1 MARAPFTAELSEA
14 LRNTSI
20 VKFMLSLSNKK
31 WCLAAPPAETVSLL
45 EGGLQLPT
53 AVATLLV
60 NRGAMSEE
68 AAKDFIEAD
77 LSRLHD
83 PFLMNGMREAVDR
96 VIRALEQKE
105 AITVFCDYDVDGVTS
120 AAFLTHFFR
129 DLNCA
134 VRAYLPERQS
144 EGYGLNSEAVRKIRE
159 SGARLMITAD
169 CGITGVKEVALA
181 NEIGLDVIV
190 TDHHQ
195 VGEEGLPPAIAVLN
209 PHRADCDYPY
219 RFLSGVGLAFKL
231 AIAVRNGLY
240 SAGWPKERLPNLKRH
255 LDLFA
260 LGTIA
265 DVAPLTGENH
275 ILTLHGLK
283 MLSITAK
290 PGLVALKETAS
301 IVGNVDAR
309 SVGFGLGPRLNA
321 AGRLGKADSGLH
333 LLISKDL
340 KEAKALA
347 QELEVTNTER
357 KEIQEETVAEAES
370 LFRDQVDIRQDRVI
384 VLASEI
390 FHPGVIGIAAS
401 RLVDKYQRPTVL
413 IALQDGK
420 GKGSGRSIPKFNLF
434 RAFTDC
440 GNHLVQFGGHAYAAG
455 LTIKEDQVVA
465 FRDAMNE
472 VGHKYLSDEDL
483 IPEVR
488 IDTQLDI
495 EEINLSLYRKMVL
508 LEPFGAENPVPCF
521 LSQGVKLQEVKLIGK
536 EKTHVRFRASQGQG
550 RIEGVGFGFAD
561 VFESADVATELFDIA
576 YELNLNTWN
585 GREKLEIKLV
595 DLRLAGDFAP

>member
-1 MARAPFTAELSEA
+1 
-14 LRNTSI
+14 
-20 VKFMLSLSNKK
+20 MLSLTNKK
-31 WCLAAPPAETVSLL
+31 WCLTEPSLEIVSLL
-45 EGGLQLPT
+45 QNKLNIPA
-53 AVATLLV
+53 AVAGLLA
-60 NRGAMSEE
+60 NRGVTSEE
-68 AAKDFIEAD
+68 SAKEFIEAD
-77 LSRLHD
+77 LSQLHD
-83 PFLMNGMREAVDR
+83 PFLMNGMRQAVDR

-105 AITVFCDYDVDGVTS
+105 FITVFCDYDVDGVTS

-129 DLNCA
+129 DLNCK
-134 VRAYLPERQS
+134 VDAYLPERKS
-144 EGYGLNSEAVRKIRE
+144 EGYGLNSAAIRKIRE
-159 SGARLMITAD
+159 NGAGLMITAD

-195 VGEEGLPPAIAVLN
+195 VGEEGLPMAIAVLN
-209 PHRADCDYPY
+209 PHRSDCEYPY

-231 AIAVRNGLY
+231 AIGVRNGLHL
-240 SAGWPKERLPNLKRH
+240 AGWAKESLPNLKRH

-283 MLSITAK
+283 MLSTTAK
-290 PGLVALKETAS
+290 PGLVALKETAG

-333 LLISKDL
+333 LLISTNL
-340 KEAKALA
+340 REAKNLA
-347 QELEVTNTER
+347 KELELTNTER
-357 KEIQEETVAEAES
+357 KEIQEETIEEAES
-370 LFRDQVDIRQDRVI
+370 LFRSKIDIQKDRVI

-401 RLVDKYQRPTVL
+401 RLVDKYHRPTVL
-413 IALQDGK
+413 IALEGGE

-440 GNHLVQFGGHAYAAG
+440 GQHLIQFGGHAYAAG
-455 LTIKEDQVVA
+455 LTVQENEVEA
-465 FRDAMNE
+465 FRNAMNE
-472 VGHKYLSDEDL
+472 VGHRYLDEEDL
-483 IPEVR
+483 IPEVK
-488 IDTQLDI
+488 LDNSLTL
-495 EEINLSLYRKMVL
+495 EEINLYLYRRMAL

-521 LSQGVKLQEVKLIGK
+521 FSRGVKLQEVKLIGK
-536 EKTHVRFRASQGQG
+536 DKTHIRFRARQGKGQ
-550 RIEGVGFGFAD
+550 IEGVGFGLAEILEWVD
-561 VFESADVATELFDIA
+561 VDAELFDIA

-585 GREKLEIKLV
+585 GREKLEIKML
-595 DLRLAGDFAP
+595 DIRICSS

>member
-1 MARAPFTAELSEA
+1 
-14 LRNTSI
+14 
-20 VKFMLSLSNKK
+20 MLSLLNKK
-31 WCLAAPPAETVSLL
+31 WCLAEPSAETVSLL
-45 EGGLQLPT
+45 ERELHLPT
-53 AVATLLV
+53 VVAVLLV
-60 NRGAMSEE
+60 NRGVTSLESAR
-68 AAKDFIEAD
+68 DFLEAD
-77 LSRLHD
+77 FSRLHD
-83 PFLMNGMREAVDR
+83 PFLMTDMRQAVER
-96 VIRALEQKE
+96 VILALDQKE

-129 DLNCA
+129 DLNCP
-134 VRAYLPERQS
+134 VEAYLPERQS
-144 EGYGLNSEAVRKIRE
+144 EGYGLNSDAIRKIRE
-159 SGARLMITAD
+159 RGAGLMITAD

-181 NEIGLDVIV
+181 NEIGLDVII

-209 PHRADCDYPY
+209 PHRSDCEYPY
-219 RFLSGVGLAFKL
+219 RFLCGVGLAFKL

-283 MLSITAK
+283 MLSTTSK
-290 PGLVALKETAS
+290 PGLVALKETAG
-301 IVGNVDAR
+301 IVGNVSAR
-309 SVGFGLGPRLNA
+309 SVGFSLGPRLNA
-321 AGRLGKADSGLH
+321 AGRLGKADKGLH
-333 LLISKDL
+333 LLTSTNL
-340 KEAKALA
+340 KEAKVLA
-347 QELEVTNTER
+347 RELEQINKER

-370 LFRDQVDIRQDRVI
+370 LFRRQIDLEKDRVI

-413 IALQDGK
+413 IALEAGQ

-434 RAFTDC
+434 KAFTDC
-440 GNHLVQFGGHAYAAG
+440 SGHLIQFGGHAYAAG
-455 LTIKEDQVVA
+455 LSIKEDQVDV
-465 FRDAMNE
+465 FRNTMNE
-472 VGHKYLSDEDL
+472 VGHRHLTEEDL

-488 IDTQLDI
+488 VDTLLSL
-495 EEINLSLYRKMVL
+495 EEIDRSFYSRMAL

-521 LSQGVKLQEVKLIGK
+521 LSRGMKFQEVKFIGK
-536 EKTHVRFRASQGQG
+536 EKNHVRFRAVQGKG

-561 VFESADVATELFDIA
+561 LFESVDPATDLFDIA

-585 GREKLEIKLV
+585 GREKLEI
-595 DLRLAGDFAP
+595 RLLDIRLCEKSFAV

>member
-1 MARAPFTAELSEA
+1 
-14 LRNTSI
+14 
-20 VKFMLSLSNKK
+20 MLSLSNKK
-31 WCLAAPPAETVSLL
+31 WCLAEPPAETVSLL
-45 EGGLQLPT
+45 ERGLQLPT
-53 AVATLLV
+53 AVAMLLV
-60 NRGAMSEE
+60 NRGVTSEE
-68 AAKDFIEAD
+68 SAKDLMEAD
-77 LSRLHD
+77 FNRLHD
-83 PFLMNGMREAVDR
+83 PFLMTGMQQAVER
-96 VIRALEQKE
+96 VILALQQKE

-129 DLNCA
+129 DLNCP
-134 VRAYLPERQS
+134 VEAYLPERQS
-144 EGYGLNSEAVRKIRE
+144 EGYGLNCDAVRKIRE
-159 SGARLMITAD
+159 GGAGLMITAD

-195 VGEEGLPPAIAVLN
+195 VGGEGLPPAIAVLN
-209 PHRADCDYPY
+209 PHRADCAYPY

-231 AIAVRNGLY
+231 AIAVRNGLH
-240 SAGWPKERLPNLKRH
+240 SAGWSKERLPNLKRH

-275 ILTLHGLK
+275 ILTVHGLE
-283 MLSITAK
+283 MLSTTAK
-290 PGLVALKETAS
+290 PGLVALKETAG

-321 AGRLGKADSGLH
+321 AGRLGRADSGLH
-333 LLISKDL
+333 LLTSTDL
-340 KEAKALA
+340 KEAKVLA
-347 QELEVTNTER
+347 RELERTNTER

-370 LFRDQVDIRQDRVI
+370 LFRSEINIQKDRVI

-401 RLVDKYQRPTVL
+401 RLVDKYHRPTVL
-413 IALQDGK
+413 IALEAGQ
-420 GKGSGRSIPKFNLF
+420 GKGSGRSIPRFNLF
-434 RAFTDC
+434 KAFTDC
-440 GNHLVQFGGHAYAAG
+440 AGHLVQFGGHAYAAG
-455 LTIKEDQVVA
+455 LTIQEEQIEA
-465 FRDAMNE
+465 FRNAMNE
-472 VGHKYLSDEDL
+472 VGHQYLKEEDL

-488 IDTQLDI
+488 VDAVLDL
-495 EEINLSLYRKMVL
+495 EEINHSLYSRMAL

-521 LSQGVKLQEVKLIGK
+521 LSRAVKLQEVKLIGK
-536 EKTHVRFRASQGQG
+536 EKNHVRFRASQGRG
-550 RIEGVGFGFAD
+550 RIEGVGFGFAE
-561 VFESADVATELFDIA
+561 VFESVDVATELFDIV

-595 DLRLAGDFAP
+595 DIRLSEKSGSAE

>member
-1 MARAPFTAELSEA
+1 MAEPSSE
-14 LRNTSI
+14 
-20 VKFMLSLSNKK
+20 M
-31 WCLAAPPAETVSLL
+31 VSLL
-45 EGGLQLPT
+45 KHALQLP
-53 AVATLLV
+53 AALATLLA
-60 NRGAMSEE
+60 NRGITSEE
-68 AAKDFIEAD
+68 SARDYIEAD
-77 LSRLHD
+77 FTRLHD
-83 PFLMNGMREAVDR
+83 PFLMKGMRNAVDR
-96 VIRALEQKE
+96 VIHALEKKE

-129 DLNCA
+129 DLNCP
-134 VRAYLPERQS
+134 VEAYLPERQS
-144 EGYGLNSEAVRKIRE
+144 EGYGLNADAVRKIRE
-159 SGARLMITAD
+159 GGTGLMITAD

-231 AIAVRNGLY
+231 AIAVRNGLH
-240 SAGWPKERLPNLKRH
+240 SAGWPRERLPNLKRH

-275 ILTLHGLK
+275 ILTLHGLE
-283 MLSITAK
+283 MLSVTAK
-290 PGLVALKETAS
+290 PGLVALKESAG

-309 SVGFGLGPRLNA
+309 SVGFALGPRLNA
-321 AGRLGKADSGLH
+321 AGRLGRADSGLH
-333 LLISKDL
+333 LLTSTNL

-347 QELEVTNTER
+347 KELELTNMER
-357 KEIQEETVAEAES
+357 KEIQEETLAEAES
-370 LFRDQVDIRQDRVI
+370 LFRDEINLQKDRVI

-401 RLVDKYQRPTVL
+401 RLVDKYNRPTVL
-413 IALQDGK
+413 IALEEGQ
-420 GKGSGRSIPKFNLF
+420 GKGSGRSIQKFNLF

-440 GNHLVQFGGHAYAAG
+440 GEHLVQFGGHAYAAG
-455 LTIKEDQVVA
+455 LTIKEDRIEA
-465 FRDAMNE
+465 FRNSMNE
-472 VGHKYLSDEDL
+472 VGHRYLSEEDL

-488 IDTQLDI
+488 VDVALGL
-495 EEINLSLYRKMVL
+495 EEIDRSFYSRMTL

-521 LSQGVKLQEVKLIGK
+521 LSQAVKLQEVKLIGK
-536 EKTHVRFRASQGQG
+536 DKNHIRFRVRQGKGQ
-550 RIEGVGFGFAD
+550 IEGVGFGLAELLESVD
-561 VFESADVATELFDIA
+561 VTKELFDIA

-595 DLRLAGDFAP
+595 DLRLAGDVLQDE

>member
-1 MARAPFTAELSEA
+1 
-14 LRNTSI
+14 
-20 VKFMLSLSNKK
+20 MLSLLNKK
-31 WCLAAPPAETVSLL
+31 WCLAEPSAETVSLL
-45 EGGLQLPT
+45 ERELHLPT
-53 AVATLLV
+53 VVAVLLV
-60 NRGAMSEE
+60 NRGVTSLESAR
-68 AAKDFIEAD
+68 DFLEAD
-77 LSRLHD
+77 FSRLHD
-83 PFLMNGMREAVDR
+83 PFLMTDMRQAVER
-96 VIRALEQKE
+96 VILALDQKE

-129 DLNCA
+129 DLNCP
-134 VRAYLPERQS
+134 VEAYLPERQS
-144 EGYGLNSEAVRKIRE
+144 EGYGLNSDAIRKIRE
-159 SGARLMITAD
+159 RGASLMITAD

-219 RFLSGVGLAFKL
+219 KFLSGVGLAFKL
-231 AIAVRNGLY
+231 AIAVRNGLH
-240 SAGWPKERLPNLKRH
+240 SAGWPKDRLPNLKRH

-275 ILTLHGLK
+275 ILTLHGLE
-283 MLSITAK
+283 MLSVTAK
-290 PGLVALKETAS
+290 PGLVALKETS
-301 IVGNVDAR
+301 GIVGGVSAR
-309 SVGFGLGPRLNA
+309 SVGFSLGPRLNA
-321 AGRLGKADSGLH
+321 AGRLGKADNGLH
-333 LLISKDL
+333 LLTSTDL
-340 KEAKALA
+340 KEAKVLA
-347 QELEVTNTER
+347 GELEQINKER

-370 LFRDQVDIRQDRVI
+370 LFRRQIDLEKDRVI

-413 IALQDGK
+413 IALEAGQ

-434 RAFTDC
+434 KAFTDC
-440 GNHLVQFGGHAYAAG
+440 SGHLIQFGGHAYAAG
-455 LTIKEDQVVA
+455 LSIKEGQVDA
-465 FRDAMNE
+465 FRNTMNE
-472 VGHKYLSDEDL
+472 VGHRHLTEENL

-488 IDTQLDI
+488 VDTLLSL
-495 EEINLSLYRKMVL
+495 EEIDRSFYSRMAL

-521 LSQGVKLQEVKLIGK
+521 LSRGMKFQEVKFIGK
-536 EKTHVRFRASQGQG
+536 AKNHVRFRAVQGKG

-561 VFESADVATELFDIA
+561 VFESVDPAADLFDIA

-585 GREKLEIKLV
+585 GREKLEIKLL
-595 DLRLAGDFAP
+595 DIRLNAH

>member
-1 MARAPFTAELSEA
+1 
-14 LRNTSI
+14 
-20 VKFMLSLSNKK
+20 MLSLSNKK
-31 WCLAAPPAETVSLL
+31 WYLAEPPAETVSQL
-45 EGGLQLPT
+45 EQGLNLPT
-53 AVATLLV
+53 VVAVLLV
-60 NRGAMSEE
+60 NRGVTSLESAR
-68 AAKDFIEAD
+68 DFLEAD
-77 LSRLHD
+77 FSHLHD
-83 PFLMNGMREAVDR
+83 PFLMTDMRQAVER
-96 VIRALEQKE
+96 VVQALEQKE

-134 VRAYLPERQS
+134 VEAYLPERRS
-144 EGYGLNSEAVRKIRE
+144 EGYGLNSDAVRKIRE
-159 SGARLMITAD
+159 RGAGLMITAD

-209 PHRADCDYPY
+209 PHRSDCDYPY
-219 RFLSGVGLAFKL
+219 KFLSGVGLAFKL

-283 MLSITAK
+283 MLSVTAK
-290 PGLVALKETAS
+290 PGLVALKETS
-301 IVGNVDAR
+301 GIVGDVSAR
-309 SVGFGLGPRLNA
+309 SVGFSLGPRLNA
-321 AGRLGKADSGLH
+321 AGRLGKADNGLH
-333 LLISKDL
+333 LLTSTDL
-340 KEAKALA
+340 KEAKVLA
-347 QELEVTNTER
+347 RELEQINKER
-357 KEIQEETVAEAES
+357 KEIQEETVTEAES
-370 LFRDQVDIRQDRVI
+370 LFHHHVDMEKDRVI

-413 IALQDGK
+413 IALEAGQ
-420 GKGSGRSIPKFNLF
+420 GKGSGRSIPRFNLF
-434 RAFTDC
+434 KAFTDC
-440 GNHLVQFGGHAYAAG
+440 SGHLIQFGGHAYAAG
-455 LTIKEDQVVA
+455 LSIKEDQVDA
-465 FRDAMNE
+465 FRNAMNE
-472 VGHKYLSDEDL
+472 VGHRYLTEEDL

-488 IDTQLDI
+488 VDAVLSL
-495 EEINLSLYRKMVL
+495 EEIGRSLYSRMAL
-508 LEPFGAENPVPCF
+508 LEPFGTENPVPSF
-521 LSQGVKLQEVKLIGK
+521 LSQGVKLQEVKVIGK
-536 EKTHVRFRASQGQG
+536 EKNHVRFRAVQGKG
-550 RIEGVGFGFAD
+550 RIEGVGFGFAE
-561 VFESADVATELFDIA
+561 VLESVDPGADLFDIA

-585 GREKLEIKLV
+585 GRDKLEIKLL
-595 DLRLAGDFAP
+595 DIRLAEK

>member
-1 MARAPFTAELSEA
+1 MARVQSIAKPLEGY
-14 LRNTSI
+14 RNTLI
-20 VKFMLSLSNKK
+20 DKFMLSLSNKK
-31 WCLAAPPAETVSLL
+31 WYLAEPSLDTISL
-45 EGGLQLPT
+45 IQKELKLPSS
-53 AVATLLV
+53 VAGILF
-60 NRGAMSEE
+60 NRGIKSAES
-68 AAKDFIEAD
+68 AKDFIEAD

-83 PFLMNGMREAVDR
+83 PFLMQGMRDAVDR
-96 VIRALEQKE
+96 VILALEKKE
-105 AITVFCDYDVDGVTS
+105 SITVFCDYDVDGVTS

-129 DLNCA
+129 DLNCN
-134 VRAYLPERQS
+134 VEAYLPERKL
-144 EGYGLNSEAVRKIRE
+144 EGYGLNSAAVRKIRE
-159 SGARLMITAD
+159 KGAGLMITAD

-195 VGEEGLPPAIAVLN
+195 VGEEGLPLAIAVLN
-209 PHRADCDYPY
+209 PHREDCNYPY
-219 RFLSGVGLAFKL
+219 KFLSGVGLAFKL
-231 AIAVRNGLY
+231 AIGVRNGLY
-240 SAGWPKERLPNLKRH
+240 SIGWAKERLPNLKRH

-283 MLSITAK
+283 MLSISAK
-290 PGLVALKETAS
+290 PGLVALKETAG
-301 IVGNVDAR
+301 INGKVDAR

-340 KEAKALA
+340 KEAKILA
-347 QELEVTNTER
+347 QELELTNKER
-357 KEIQEETVAEAES
+357 KEIQEETIEEAES
-370 LFRDQVDIRQDRVI
+370 IFRSAIDIQKDRVI

-401 RLVDKYQRPTVL
+401 RLVDKYHRPTVL
-413 IALQDGK
+413 IALEEGQ

-440 GNHLVQFGGHAYAAG
+440 GQHLVQFGGHAYAAG
-455 LTIKEDQVVA
+455 LTIKENQVDE
-465 FRDAMNE
+465 FRKAMNKIA
-472 VGHKYLSDEDL
+472 HQYLNEEDL

-488 IDTQLDI
+488 LDALLQL
-495 EEINLSLYRKMVL
+495 EEINLYLYERVVL
-508 LEPFGAENPVPCF
+508 LEPFGAENPAPRF
-521 LSQGVKLQEVKLIGK
+521 LSKAVQLQEVKLIGK
-536 EKTHVRFRASQGQG
+536 DKTHIRFRAKQGKG
-550 RIEGVGFGFAD
+550 YIEGVGFGLAE
-561 VFESADVATELFDIA
+561 VLESVDIDTDRFDIA

-585 GREKLEIKLV
+585 GREKLEIKLL
-595 DLRLAGDFAP
+595 DIRLCV

>member
-1 MARAPFTAELSEA
+1 
-14 LRNTSI
+14 
-20 VKFMLSLSNKK
+20 MLSLLNKN
-31 WCLAAPPAETVSLL
+31 WCLAEPLAETVSLL
-45 EGGLQLPT
+45 ERGLQLPT
-53 AVATLLV
+53 TVAVLLV
-60 NRGAMSEE
+60 NRGAVSEE
-68 AAKDFIEAD
+68 SAKDFMEAD
-77 LSRLHD
+77 LARLHD
-83 PFLMNGMREAVDR
+83 PFLMNGMQQAVDR
-96 VIRALEQKE
+96 VIQALQQKE

-129 DLNCA
+129 DLDCR
-134 VRAYLPERQS
+134 VEAYLPERQS
-144 EGYGLNSEAVRKIRE
+144 EGYGLNAAAIRKIRE
-159 SGARLMITAD
+159 SGAGLMITAD

-209 PHRADCDYPY
+209 PHRADCEYPY

-231 AIAVRNGLY
+231 AIAVRNGLHA
-240 SAGWPKERLPNLKRH
+240 AGWPKERLPNLKRH

-275 ILTLHGLK
+275 ILTLHGLE
-283 MLSITAK
+283 MLSTTAK
-290 PGLVALKETAS
+290 PGLVALKETAG
-301 IVGNVDAR
+301 IIGNVDAR

-321 AGRLGKADSGLH
+321 AGRLGRADSGLH
-333 LLISKDL
+333 LLISTDL

-347 QELEVTNTER
+347 RELESTNTER

-370 LFRDQVDIRQDRVI
+370 LFKRDIDLQNDRVI

-390 FHPGVIGIAAS
+390 FHAGVIGIAAS
-401 RLVDKYQRPTVL
+401 RLVDKYHRPTVL
-413 IALQDGK
+413 IALEEGQ
-420 GKGSGRSIPKFNLF
+420 GKGSGRSIPSFNLF
-434 RAFTDC
+434 KAFTAC
-440 GNHLVQFGGHAYAAG
+440 SGNLVQFGGHAYAAG
-455 LTIKEDQVVA
+455 LTIKEDQVDA
-465 FRDAMNE
+465 FRNAMNE
-472 VGHKYLSDEDL
+472 VGHQILNEEDL

-488 IDTQLDI
+488 VDTVLNL
-495 EEINLSLYRKMVL
+495 EEINLSLYSRIAL

-521 LSQGVKLQEVKLIGK
+521 VSQGVQFQEVKLIGK
-536 EKTHVRFRASQGQG
+536 EKNHIRFRAKQGKG
-550 RIEGVGFGFAD
+550 RIEGVGFGLAEVLESVD
-561 VFESADVATELFDIA
+561 VNTELFDIA

-595 DLRLAGDFAP
+595 DIRLSKGS